1 MGIVKINIQCNKLEI
16 TSVAQKKLL
25 LLVCVVWNRPC
36 ICRRGTAV
44 VWSRELFVYS
54 FRVVLELCV
63 IDEEGCVCLS
73 VCFLV
78 SCVCVWFSLE
88 FGSVTARTSTTA
100 NFCLPNTQHV
110 HALKHTVWISHEA
123 LVQQVASL
131 AHPTDQPFTSVRCV
145 SKGPHTSRKNLLSSV
160 CVLRLWLKF
169 MPLWWRL
176 ESFSLQGLQ
185 LPYKLEGANLFP
197 VHFRVSLLS
206 RFR

>member
-44 VWSRELFVYS
+44 VWSRELCVYS

-110 HALKHTVWISHEA
+110 HALKHTHT
-123 LVQQVASL
+123 LPQVCL
-131 AHPTDQPFTSVRCV
+131 
-145 SKGPHTSRKNLLSSV
+145 NLS
-160 CVLRLWLKF
+160 W
-169 MPLWWRL
+169 
-176 ESFSLQGLQ
+176 SFSPTSGKSGSPNRPAIHLSEMCIKGTSH
-185 LPYKLEGANLFP
+185 FP
-197 VHFRVSLLS
+197 EKPPVISLCPQTVVEIHATLVTS
-206 RFR
+206 GVIFSSGTPAPL